1 MNTIFNVSF
10 RIAAVAFFFLHFS
23 TSIGQI
29 DSRFKLPPL
38 LEFTDGRMVDSELQW
53 PERREEI
60 RSLLIKYFVGSYP
73 AVTPRIISAEI
84 ISEEADPDSSI
95 RRRISIVLDTPNRVS
110 FEMALWEPKGQGPFP
125 LLLTAPRFYQR
136 YWAEDALK
144 RGYAVCLFPGVDSHH
159 REELYMGYDSVWQE
173 VRREY
178 PKATWTEIS
187 TKAWLASRCI
197 DFLLSNSSVVQILP
211 RQIAIIGFSRYGK
224 QAIVAGAFDQRIT
237 CVVARSPG
245 SPASSPYRFTSRN
258 TFAETPA
265 DFPSEWFL
273 PSLRN
278 FVGRENELPID
289 AHGWYALIA
298 PRACLI
304 HTGHNDGSEPTFAVE
319 KAYIEGRSVYQLLG
333 AGQNLRIDYRAGGHS
348 SGQPPEQ
355 ISFLDRQRNLDWI
368 DVSFDRR
375 LASRNEFS
383 EQLIHDFDWQDWNTK
398 QNPDHRFINHKDTIR
413 DQVLWS
419 LGEVKEKLIVPNKPE
434 FLTVEESKLMTHD
447 RWSPKG
453 ISRVPIRFG
462 SNVRGNLYFKEGLT
476 EAMPVV
482 IWLHPLSYHS
492 GYNEGYGVQETTL
505 YHRLADNGFAVI
517 AYDQCGFGLRLLEGR
532 DFYRNYPRW
541 SKLGR
546 MVMDARDAVS
556 FVLDGKG
563 KSSSAIPIF
572 DKERVFLLGYSTGAI
587 TAMYAGVLE
596 DRIAGMACFSGWTPL
611 RDVSKAL
618 VTGGNRRLWDLHG
631 LQPRLG
637 WFDGRESE
645 LPFDYQDLISQFLP
659 KPCLIVTPK
668 NDRFAD
674 HDAIKKAINC
684 VRLSKPK
691 KAESALT
698 WISPDGPNC
707 FQADQQK
714 QFIKWA
720 KSIR

>member
-1 MNTIFNVSF
+1 
-10 RIAAVAFFFLHFS
+10 
-23 TSIGQI
+23 
-29 DSRFKLPPL
+29 
-38 LEFTDGRMVDSELQW
+38 
-53 PERREEI
+53 
-60 RSLLIKYFVGSYP
+60 
-73 AVTPRIISAEI
+73 
-84 ISEEADPDSSI
+84 
-95 RRRISIVLDTPNRVS
+95 
-110 FEMALWEPKGQGPFP
+110 
-125 LLLTAPRFYQR
+125 
-136 YWAEDALK
+136 
-144 RGYAVCLFPGVDSHH
+144 
-159 REELYMGYDSVWQE
+159 
-173 VRREY
+173 
-178 PKATWTEIS
+178 
-187 TKAWLASRCI
+187 
-197 DFLLSNSSVVQILP
+197 
-211 RQIAIIGFSRYGK
+211 
-224 QAIVAGAFDQRIT
+224 
-237 CVVARSPG
+237 
-245 SPASSPYRFTSRN
+245 
-258 TFAETPA
+258 
-265 DFPSEWFL
+265 
-273 PSLRN
+273 LRN

-453 ISRVPIRFG
+453 ISRVPIQFG

-684 VRLSKPK
+684 VRLIKPK

>member
-1 MNTIFNVSF
+1 MNTIFNVPF
-10 RIAAVAFFFLHFS
+10 RLAAVVFFFLNFS

-29 DSRFKLPPL
+29 DSRFELPPL
-38 LEFTDGRMVDSELQW
+38 LEFTDGRMVDSELEW

-73 AVTPRIISAEI
+73 AVTPQIISAEI
-84 ISEEADPDSSI
+84 TSEETYPDSTV
-95 RRRISIVLDTPNRVS
+95 RRRISIVLDTPNQVS
-110 FEMALWEPKGQGPFP
+110 FEMALWEPKGKGPFP

-136 YWAEDALK
+136 YWAQDALK

-159 REELYMGYDSVWQE
+159 REELYLGYDSVWQT

-187 TKAWLASRCI
+187 TKAWMASRCI
-197 DFLLSNSSVVQILP
+197 DFLLSKSSVVQILP

-224 QAIVAGAFDQRIT
+224 QAMVAGAFDQRIT
-237 CVVARSPG
+237 CIVARSPG
-245 SPASSPYRFTSRN
+245 SPASSPYRLTSRN
-258 TFAETPA
+258 TYAETPA

-333 AGQNLRIDYRAGGHS
+333 VDQNLRIDYRAGGHS
-348 SGQPPEQ
+348 SGRPPEQ

-368 DVSFDRR
+368 DISFGRR
-375 LASRNEFS
+375 LARSNEFS
-383 EQLIHDFDWQDWNTK
+383 EELIHDFDWQDWNAK
-398 QNPDHRFINHKDTIR
+398 QNPDDRLINHKATIR
-413 DQVLWS
+413 DQILWS
-419 LGEVKEKLIVPNKPE
+419 LGEVKKKLIVPNKPE
-434 FLTVEESKLMTHD
+434 FLTAAESKLMTHD
-447 RWSPKG
+447 RWAPKG

-462 SNVRGNLYFKEGLT
+462 SNVRGNLYFKEGIT
-476 EAMPVV
+476 GEIPVV

-492 GYNEGYGVQETTL
+492 GYNEGYGVQGTTL

-563 KSSSAIPIF
+563 KPSSVIPIF
-572 DKERVFLLGYSTGAI
+572 NRQRVFLLGYSTGAI
-587 TAMYAGVLE
+587 AAMYTGVLE
-596 DRIAGMACFSGWTPL
+596 DRIAGIACFSGWTPL
-611 RDVSKAL
+611 RDVSKA
-618 VTGGNRRLWDLHG
+618 VATGGNRRIWDLHA

-645 LPFDYQDLISQFLP
+645 LPFDYQDLISQVLP

-668 NDRFAD
+668 HDRFAD
-674 HDAIKKAINC
+674 HDAIKKAINH
-684 VRLSKPK
+684 VRLTEPN
-691 KAESALT
+691 KAEVALT
-698 WISPDGPNC
+698 WISPDGPNR

-714 QFIKWA
+714 QFINWA

>member
-1 MNTIFNVSF
+1 MF
-10 RIAAVAFFFLHFS
+10 AGACFFFLHFS
-23 TSIGQI
+23 TVLGEIQPSA
-29 DSRFKLPPL
+29 KLPAL
-38 LEFTDGRMVDSELQW
+38 LEFIDGRRVGSVSEW

-60 RSLLIKYFVGSYP
+60 RALMVKYFVGSYP
-73 AVTPRIISAEI
+73 VITPQILSTEI
-84 ISEEADPDSSI
+84 TSKEAYPDNTV
-95 RRRISIVLDTPNRVS
+95 RHRVRIVLDTPNRVS
-110 FEMALWEPKGQGPFP
+110 FEMALWVPEGKGPFP

-136 YWAEDALK
+136 YWGEDALK

-159 REELYMGYDSVWQE
+159 REEDYSGYDNIWE
-173 VRREY
+173 DVRREY

-197 DFLLSNSSVVQILP
+197 DYLVSQSSVVNISP
-211 RQIAIIGFSRYGK
+211 GEIAIIGFSRYGK
-224 QAIVAGAFDQRIT
+224 QAMIAAAFDERIT

-245 SPASSPYRFTSRN
+245 SPASSPYRLTSRN
-258 TFAETPA
+258 TYAETPV

-273 PSLRN
+273 PSLRK

-333 AGQNLRIDYRAGGHS
+333 ASQKLRIDYRHGGHS
-348 SGQPPEQ
+348 SGPPPEQ
-355 ISFLDRQRNLDWI
+355 ISILDRQRNLDWI
-368 DVSFDRR
+368 DISFGRR
-375 LASRNEFS
+375 SLETNEFP
-383 EQLIHDFDWQDWNTK
+383 EDLIHDFDWQAWNAK
-398 QNPDHRFINHKDTIR
+398 QKSTDMLLDPAASIR
-413 DQVLWS
+413 DRIRWS
-419 LGEVKEKLIVPNKPE
+419 LGEAPKKLIDYNKAN
-434 FLTVEESKLMTHD
+434 FLTEDESKLMTHD

-453 ISRVPIRFG
+453 IRRVPIRFG
-462 SNVRGNLYFKEGLT
+462 NHVRGNLYFKEGHT
-476 EAMPVV
+476 GQMPVV

-492 GYNEGYGVQETTL
+492 GYNEGYGVEGTTV

-556 FVLDGKG
+556 FVVDGKG
-563 KSSSAIPIF
+563 KSSTSIPIF
-572 DKERVFLLGYSTGAI
+572 DRKRLFLLGYSTGALA
-587 TAMYAGVLE
+587 AMYAGALDSRVT
-596 DRIAGMACFSGWTPL
+596 GVACFSGWTPL
-611 RDVSKAL
+611 RDISKSRA
-618 VTGGNRRLWDLHG
+618 TGGNRRLWELHA

-637 WFDGRESE
+637 WFDGKESE
-645 LPFDYQDLISQFLP
+645 LPFDYHDVISQILP
-659 KPCLIVTPK
+659 KPCLIVTPSE
-668 NDRFAD
+668 DRFAD
-674 HDAIKKAINC
+674 HNAIKKVINRL
-684 VRLSKPK
+684 RLSNPNKID
-691 KAESALT
+691 SALT
-698 WISPDGPNC
+698 WVSPDSYNR
-707 FQADQQK
+707 FQADQQN

>member
-1 MNTIFNVSF
+1 MNTIFNDSF

-29 DSRFKLPPL
+29 DSSFKLPPL
-38 LEFTDGRMVDSELQW
+38 LEFNDGRMVDSELQW

-73 AVTPRIISAEI
+73 AVTPPIISAEI
-84 ISEEADPDSSI
+84 ISEEADPDSAI

-398 QNPDHRFINHKDTIR
+398 QNPDHRLINHKDTIR

-434 FLTVEESKLMTHD
+434 FLTAEESKLMTHD

>member
-398 QNPDHRFINHKDTIR
+398 QNPDHRLINHKDTIR

-462 SNVRGNLYFKEGLT
+462 TNVRGNLYFKEGLT

-563 KSSSAIPIF
+563 KSSSALDFRISV
-572 DKERVFLLGYSTGAI
+572 VFFSSVTRIGNS
-587 TAMYAGVLE
+587 
-596 DRIAGMACFSGWTPL
+596 DR
-611 RDVSKAL
+611 
-618 VTGGNRRLWDLHG
+618 
-631 LQPRLG
+631 
-637 WFDGRESE
+637 
-645 LPFDYQDLISQFLP
+645 
-659 KPCLIVTPK
+659 
-668 NDRFAD
+668 
-674 HDAIKKAINC
+674 
-684 VRLSKPK
+684 
-691 KAESALT
+691 
-698 WISPDGPNC
+698 
-707 FQADQQK
+707 
-714 QFIKWA
+714 
-720 KSIR
+720 